1 MTYSP
6 PLWEPGHSTA
16 AADRARPT
24 DPAPLDQAG
33 RARFDAELSRIDAA
47 DSAGADIEEEGQVLA
62 DVLEMVVTELV
73 RFVVWP
79 SMEAADA
86 VALWVAAT
94 HAQPIWEHASRLVL
108 KSPVKRC
115 GKTRAAEVVRELA
128 AKPLV
133 AGSISA
139 AALVRT
145 IDGTDPPT
153 LILDEADTIFGRRA
167 ETEAGE
173 ALRQILNLGHSRGW
187 PYLRWDVK
195 TKSLET
201 CPTFAMA
208 LIAGIGDLPDTI
220 EDRAVVV
227 VMQRRAPG
235 ETVAAFRQSNVPALT
250 GLRNLLGLAIRGAFY
265 DGYEPPP
272 LPVDDRAADVWEP
285 LVAVA
290 DAAGGEWP
298 ARARQACLALVGG
311 DEEEPG
317 LAQKL
322 LADLKAVWRE
332 GELNLPSAVIIE
344 RLARLDESP
353 WADYFGRSFTPRD
366 LARLLRPFG
375 VKSKPIRIPGGNVP
389 RGYSRDELWSSW
401 TKYTHEPEEALQAL
415 QPLQASDEA
424 LQVTEP
430 LQKNP
435 ATVGD
440 VTDVADVADIRRR
453 AHHVADDERLKVSG
467 SATSDDDRC
476 RCGEVVFAFTPA
488 GEALCEAHVAELADE
503 KGGEL

>member
-1 MTYSP
+1 MTAP
-6 PLWEPGHSTA
+6 PIWTPAEEPGQAIA
-16 AADRARPT
+16 ARRRPD
-24 DPAPLDQAG
+24 DPAPLDDEG
-33 RARFDAELSRIDAA
+33 RARFDAELARLDAA
-47 DSAGADIEEEGQVLA
+47 ESADDGAEHVLA
-62 DVLEMVVTELV
+62 DVLDLVVAELR

-79 SMEAADA
+79 SEEAADA

-94 HAQPIWEHASRLVL
+94 HAQPVWEHASRLVL

-153 LILDEADTIFGRRA
+153 LVLDEADTIFGRRA

-195 TKSLET
+195 SKSLET

-220 EDRAVVV
+220 EDRAIVV

-235 ETVAAFRQSNVPALT
+235 EVVASFRQSNVPALT
-250 GLRNLLGLAIRGAFY
+250 GLRNLLSLAIRGAFHG
-265 DGYEPPP
+265 GYSPPP

-298 ARARQACLALVGG
+298 DRARRACLALVRG
-311 DEEEPG
+311 DDDEPG

-322 LADLKAVWRE
+322 LADLRAIWGDDERH
-332 GELNLPSAVIIE
+332 LPTAVILE
-344 RLARLDESP
+344 RLACLDESP
-353 WADYFGRSFTPRD
+353 WADYFGRSLTPRD
-366 LARLLRPFG
+366 LARLLKPFG
-375 VKSKPIRIPGGNVP
+375 VKSKPIRMPGGSVP
-389 RGYSRDELWSSW
+389 RGYSRDDLWSSW
-401 TKYTHEPEEALQAL
+401 AKYTHEPEEALQAL
-415 QPLQASDEA
+415 RPLQASDEA
-424 LQVTEP
+424 LQVQEP
-430 LQKNP
+430 LQRNP
-435 ATVGD
+435 ATVRD
-440 VTDVADVADIRRR
+440 VTEVAHVAEIRRR
-453 AHHVADDERLKVSG
+453 ALGVAEDEQS
-467 SATSDDDRC
+467 SATASATDDDRC
-476 RCGEVVFAFTPA
+476 RCGEVVFAFTPE
-488 GEALCEAHVAELADE
+488 GEPLCEAHVAEFAAQD
-503 KGGEL
+503 GGDA